1 MMRTIHPVVKVILE
15 LGPVVGFFI
24 AFGLLKDQSFVVAG
38 RPYSGFIA
46 VTAGFVVLTMI
57 TSGLLWAWTGKLSKM
72 QMMTLVLVVVMGGLS
87 VWLNDPR
94 FIKMKPT
101 LLYGFF
107 ATALGIG
114 LWRGTSYL
122 QGLFD
127 GALQMQDAGW
137 MILTRRMAWFF
148 CALALA
154 NEAVWRLMSDGAW
167 VAFKT
172 FGLTIALFMFIMAQ
186 GGVIEKYALPDKPK
200 A

>member
-1 MMRTIHPVVKVILE
+1 MRTIHPVVKVVLE

-24 AFGLLKDQSFVVAG
+24 AFGLLKDQSFMVAG

>member
-1 MMRTIHPVVKVILE
+1 MVLSLLMFFPDEE
-15 LGPVVGFFI
+15 L
-24 AFGLLKDQSFVVAG
+24 LLPLPAVPEVYNNHLTG
-38 RPYSGFIA
+38 RS
-46 VTAGFVVLTMI
+46 L
-57 TSGLLWAWTGKLSKM
+57 K
-72 QMMTLVLVVVMGGLS
+72 MTLVLVVVMGGLS